1 MFYGK
6 NMQSEKIHQ
15 SIKFTYRVSVGP
27 YKLPLK
33 NSHVPWRCS
42 SSAGNDVTS
51 PPFSIDG
58 ISQIDTMKMEMAL
71 FVYCS
76 D

>member
-1 MFYGK
+1 
-6 NMQSEKIHQ
+6 
-15 SIKFTYRVSVGP
+15 
-27 YKLPLK
+27 
-33 NSHVPWRCS
+33 
-42 SSAGNDVTS
+42 VTS

-76 D
+76 DWWEIEKKVTIIELTKYKIGGPDNSLKNMDM